1 MARGARGGKTGQGR
15 ANQGPKTKGAKGALK
30 GRASISCCSF
40 GTFWD
45 FVVYLERGLEPA
57 FFNYSLIKTCHS
69 GVFSGALGACG
80 LRREWLG

>member
-30 GRASISCCSF
+30 GGEHFFVLLFWA
-40 GTFWD
+40 FWD

-57 FFNYSLIKTCHS
+57 FLITR
-69 GVFSGALGACG
+69 L
-80 LRREWLG
+80 